1 MAYIYK
7 YIHKVI
13 FICEQSV
20 NSYPWVLTFY
30 LIYGIIQTEVKRTG
44 QSFYLKP
51 PSLNLGGL
59 LFYKILLRRMIR

>member
-30 LIYGIIQTEVKRTG
+30 LIYGII
-44 QSFYLKP
+44 
-51 PSLNLGGL
+51 
-59 LFYKILLRRMIR
+59 